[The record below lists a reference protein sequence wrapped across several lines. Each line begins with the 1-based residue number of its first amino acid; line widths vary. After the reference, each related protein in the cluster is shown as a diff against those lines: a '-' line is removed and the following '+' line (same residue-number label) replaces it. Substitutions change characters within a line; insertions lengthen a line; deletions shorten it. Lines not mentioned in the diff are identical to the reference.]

1 MAAFRCTAACGWRF
15 NVSDVLRPSVC
26 HRVFVGQ
33 GVSFMIWDVGG
44 QDRVRPLWRSYTRA
58 ADGMVFVVDSA
69 DLERMEE
76 ARVEL
81 ARVVRTREATGVPLL
96 VIANKQDLPRAR
108 SAVDVERLLGVAD
121 LRRGT
126 TGVGAAVGRSCC
138 VRPACAITG
147 DGLDEA
153 LEQLYQMI
161 RARRKAEKQRQSK
174 TRMR

>member
-1 MAAFRCTAACGWRF
+1 
-15 NVSDVLRPSVC
+15 
-26 HRVFVGQ
+26 
-33 GVSFMIWDVGG
+33 MIWDVGG

-81 ARVVRTREATGVPLL
+81 ARVARTREAAGVPLL
-96 VIANKQDLPRAR
+96 VIANKQDLLLAR
-108 SAVDVERLLGVAD
+108 SAVEVERLLGVAE

-126 TGVGAAVGRSCC
+126 TAAGATGGRLCC
-138 VRPACAITG
+138 VRPVCAITG

-153 LEQLYQMI
+153 LQQLYQMI
-161 RARRKAEKQRQSK
+161 LDRRKAAKHQHAKAR
-174 TRMR
+174 RR

>member
-1 MAAFRCTAACGWRF
+1 M
-15 NVSDVLRPSVC
+15 
-26 HRVFVGQ
+26 Q

-69 DLERMEE
+69 DSERMEE

-81 ARVVRTREATGVPLL
+81 ARVARTREATGVPLL
-96 VIANKQDLPRAR
+96 VIANKQDLPRAH
-108 SAVDVERLLGVAD
+108 SAVDVERLLGVAE

-126 TGVGAAVGRSCC
+126 TAAGATGGRSCC

-161 RARRKAEKQRQSK
+161 RARRRAEKHQRAKARRRWQQQYQDF
-174 TRMR
+174 TDMRRLTIAYL

>member
-1 MAAFRCTAACGWRF
+1 MPLC
-15 NVSDVLRPSVC
+15 VV
-26 HRVFVGQ
+26 Q
-33 GVSFMIWDVGG
+33 GVNFMIWDVGG

-81 ARVVRTREATGVPLL
+81 ARVARTREATGVPVL

-108 SAVDVERLLGVAD
+108 SAVEVERLLGIAE

-126 TGVGAAVGRSCC
+126 AGGQSCC
-138 VRPACAITG
+138 VLPACAITG
-147 DGLDEA
+147 DGLDEG

-161 RARRKAEKQRQSK
+161 RARRKADKHKRTK
-174 TRMR
+174 ARKR

>member
-1 MAAFRCTAACGWRF
+1 
-15 NVSDVLRPSVC
+15 VC
-26 HRVFVGQ
+26 VVQ

-81 ARVVRTREATGVPLL
+81 ARVARTREAAGVPLL
-96 VIANKQDLPRAR
+96 VIANKQDLPLAR
-108 SAVDVERLLGVAD
+108 SAVDVERLLGVAE

-126 TGVGAAVGRSCC
+126 AAGARSCC

-147 DGLDEA
+147 DGLDDA

-161 RARRKAEKQRQSK
+161 RARRKADKHRRTK
-174 TRMR
+174 ARNR

>member
-1 MAAFRCTAACGWRF
+1 MMTMY
-15 NVSDVLRPSVC
+15 
-26 HRVFVGQ
+26 Q

-69 DLERMEE
+69 DVERMEE

-81 ARVVRTREATGVPLL
+81 ARVARTREACGVPLL

-108 SAVDVERLLGVAD
+108 SAVEVERMLGVAE
-121 LRRGT
+121 LQRGGT
-126 TGVGAAVGRSCC
+126 RTAAASRSWC

-147 DGLDEA
+147 EGLNEA
-153 LEQLYQMI
+153 LEQLYEMI
-161 RARRKAEKQRQSK
+161 RSRRKASRHKQTKSRQ
-174 TRMR
+174 R